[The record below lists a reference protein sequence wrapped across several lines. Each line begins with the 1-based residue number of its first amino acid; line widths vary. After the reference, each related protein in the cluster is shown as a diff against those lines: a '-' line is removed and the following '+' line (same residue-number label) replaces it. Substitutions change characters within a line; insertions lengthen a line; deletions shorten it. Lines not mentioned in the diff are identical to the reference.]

1 MLLSGY
7 TTHRPARVLT
17 AARSRVL
24 HLHPTEAPAGPVAAV
39 DALMMPSRPIASG
52 VAKDRLAVLNV
63 HVVAVEQ
70 PGPLEVPSG
79 EANTA
84 AVIATIS
91 ADQSRHHQVHAQ
103 TFRGCGSSRV
113 SSSPA
118 ASSGGT

>member
-1 MLLSGY
+1 
-7 TTHRPARVLT
+7 
-17 AARSRVL
+17 
-24 HLHPTEAPAGPVAAV
+24 
-39 DALMMPSRPIASG
+39 MMPSRPIAAG

-91 ADQSRHHQVHAQ
+91 ADQSRHH
-103 TFRGCGSSRV
+103 
-113 SSSPA
+113 
-118 ASSGGT
+118 